1 MPTPRNQRPT
11 VGIVGFGAFGQ
22 LMARALRG
30 HATLRAHDP
39 DAARAP
45 AAARHGVALA
55 SLAAVAGSPV
65 VVVAVPVAGL
75 EAAVAAVAPHL
86 RPGTLVLD
94 VGSVKVGPA
103 AILRGG
109 LPAHVDIVATHPL
122 FGPESARGGLV
133 GHRIAV
139 CPVRGRRAPAVAAFL
154 RRRLGLEVILTTP
167 EEHDREAA
175 VVQGLTHLVAR
186 VLAGMEPLPRRM
198 TTRSFDHLVAAMDL
212 VRNDAP
218 EVYDAIARANPYAA
232 AVRRRFIDGLTELDR
247 ALVTPAAVAEV
258 PGSGQRVA

>member
-55 SLAAVAGSPV
+55 SLAEVAGSPV
-65 VVVAVPVAGL
+65 VVLAVPVAGL

-86 RPGTLVLD
+86 RPGALVLD

-103 AILRGG
+103 AILRAG

-122 FGPESARGGLV
+122 FGPESARDGLV

-139 CPVRGRRAPAVAAFL
+139 CPVRGRRA
-154 RRRLGLEVILTTP
+154 RRGRRLPAPPPRPRGDP
-167 EEHDREAA
+167 DDPRGARPRGGDRP
-175 VVQGLTHLVAR
+175 G
-186 VLAGMEPLPRRM
+186 PDPPRR
-198 TTRSFDHLVAAMDL
+198 
-212 VRNDAP
+212 P
-218 EVYDAIARANPYAA
+218 GARRDGAA
-232 AVRRRFIDGLTELDR
+232 A
-247 ALVTPAAVAEV
+247 AA
-258 PGSGQRVA
+258 G